1 MSIRPFFRR
10 FIARSGNS
18 VRPTFFSTREAPTIA
33 DAASFFAPV
42 KAPLKSNTAGTTA
55 AKDYIFLYHGVKVR
69 LRKSCENKDFK
80 MSDIEEAFKKVLDA
94 IFISDCI
101 EKSRREAIQRNLK
114 RNGYEVRCQD
124 SNLLRNKGACAEST
138 GFSLPA
144 NIMTIGSKALKDS
157 CGDLSS
163 TMLHE
168 IIHITRGTA
177 GENLTTSCEASC
189 FGFGASDPRLCRNI
203 DIHGKDTQK

>member
-1 MSIRPFFRR
+1 MSIRSILRR
-10 FIARSGNS
+10 FISRSGTS
-18 VRPTFFSTREAPTIA
+18 VRPAFFSPRESTGANESMTFFP
-33 DAASFFAPV
+33 ASKSAPV
-42 KAPLKSNTAGTTA
+42 KSSTATSTAPA
-55 AKDYIFLYHGVKVR
+55 ASDHFFLYQGVKVR
-69 LRKSCENKDFK
+69 LRKNCDTKDFK
-80 MSDIEEAFKKVLDA
+80 MADIEEAFKKALDA
-94 IFISDCI
+94 IFTSDCI

-114 RNGYEVRCQD
+114 RNGYEIRCQD

-144 NIMTIGSKALKDS
+144 NIMTIGSEALKGT

-177 GENLTTSCEASC
+177 GENLNTSCEASC
-189 FGFGASDPRLCRNI
+189 FGFGASLKKNVVSS
-203 DIHGKDTQK
+203 